1 MTQKLILTRG
11 LSGSGKSTWARA
23 WVAEDPDTR
32 GRVNR
37 DDLRFMMFETPNY
50 KWDQEKQVTEAEQNA
65 AVALLKGGR
74 SVVVDAT
81 NLRSKYIRNW
91 QKIAYTHGVSFELVD
106 FPISLED
113 AIARDSLRS
122 GKACVGAGVITAQFE
137 KFTNKGEFQPISP
150 YSPEDDTEEDNL
162 TGRLY
167 ESVPGT
173 PDAVIVDIDGTI
185 AKNLSGRGFYDD
197 SRVHEDSPNVPVVDL
212 VQRLHKDGVSIVYSS
227 GRADSCR
234 EQTQEWIDT
243 HVGVPGP
250 LLMRKAGDYRKDN
263 IVKLEIFD
271 REIRDKYNVLFSLDD
286 RDQVVAMYRSLGIT
300 VLQVD
305 YGDF

>member
-23 WVAEDPDTR
+23 WVAEDPATR

-50 KWDQEKQVTEAEQNA
+50 KWDQEKQVTEAEHA
-65 AVALLKGGR
+65 AATALLKSGR

-91 QKIAYTHGVSFELVD
+91 QKIAYTQGVQFELVD
-106 FPISLED
+106 FPISLEE
-113 AIARDSLRS
+113 AIERDSLRI
-122 GKACVGAGVITAQFE
+122 GKAQVGVGVITAQYE
-137 KFTNKGEFQPISP
+137 KFTNKGEFQTVTAYNPADDEDSSELIGRP
-150 YSPEDDTEEDNL
+150 YEA
-162 TGRLY
+162 
-167 ESVPGT
+167 VPGT
-173 PDAVIVDIDGTI
+173 PDAVVVDIDGTI

-212 VQRLHKDGVSIVYSS
+212 VKRLHKDGVQIIYSS

-243 HVGVPGP
+243 HVDVPGP

-271 REIRDKYNVLFSLDD
+271 REIRDNYNVLFSLDD